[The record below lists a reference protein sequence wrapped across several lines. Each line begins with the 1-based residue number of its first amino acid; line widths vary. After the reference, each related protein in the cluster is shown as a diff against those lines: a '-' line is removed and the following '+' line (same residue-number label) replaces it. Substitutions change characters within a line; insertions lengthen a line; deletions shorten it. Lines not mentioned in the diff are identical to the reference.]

1 MKKKKKKLICCY
13 LLILQPL
20 SFKQF
25 MLVGTG
31 NPGKFGHKRLAEIHR
46 GADSHCSKTISAL
59 LPNKVKPPHPTDLT
73 QKQPRLT
80 DRNWLP
86 SPVQKALPSLPACW
100 GARGSVW
107 NREGYQSG
115 PYFLFLVA
123 QMWRCFAAEELAVG
137 GEAHNFNKVSFPC
150 SGNTALACDSCWVRM
165 IGGVLWLLYNMALS
179 HLCLTQTP
187 SRLPAHMFSRLMLFG
202 RRAGIRC
209 LKYHRCVVDFF
220 SWAHFARQS
229 APVVWSSAARSPS
242 LRITFKKSYAL
253 PSCGL

>member
-1 MKKKKKKLICCY
+1 MKKKKKNLICCY

-46 GADSHCSKTISAL
+46 GADSHCSKPISAL

-137 GEAHNFNKVSFPC
+137 G
-150 SGNTALACDSCWVRM
+150 
-165 IGGVLWLLYNMALS
+165 
-179 HLCLTQTP
+179 
-187 SRLPAHMFSRLMLFG
+187 G
-202 RRAGIRC
+202 RRITSI
-209 LKYHRCVVDFF
+209 KSPFH
-220 SWAHFARQS
+220 
-229 APVVWSSAARSPS
+229 AAVT
-242 LRITFKKSYAL
+242 LRLRVILVGSGWLAVC
-253 PSCGL
+253 CGCCTIWP